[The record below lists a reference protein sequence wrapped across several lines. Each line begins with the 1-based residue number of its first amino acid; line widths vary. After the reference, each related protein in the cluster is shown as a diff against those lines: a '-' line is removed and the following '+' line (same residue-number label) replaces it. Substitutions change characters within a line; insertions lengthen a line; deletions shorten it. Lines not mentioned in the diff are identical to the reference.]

1 MRQMLKLTKTLK
13 QLDVCGFK
21 RKDGHNKSADGNLS
35 REIQKLCMDLYVHI
49 STYINESLD
58 PKNTIYEIQSTDVLE
73 QEHEH
78 YRKYQ

>member
-1 MRQMLKLTKTLK
+1 
-13 QLDVCGFK
+13 
-21 RKDGHNKSADGNLS
+21 
-35 REIQKLCMDLYVHI
+35 MDLYVHI

-78 YRKYQ
+78 YRKYQWTLSQGTRN